1 MIPLRSYSNMTS
13 PGEGVRVIPII
24 SEKSDNREGLVGRT
38 WFGPTLFQGGEGVK
52 FEYLLDGG
60 I

>member
-1 MIPLRSYSNMTS
+1 MTS